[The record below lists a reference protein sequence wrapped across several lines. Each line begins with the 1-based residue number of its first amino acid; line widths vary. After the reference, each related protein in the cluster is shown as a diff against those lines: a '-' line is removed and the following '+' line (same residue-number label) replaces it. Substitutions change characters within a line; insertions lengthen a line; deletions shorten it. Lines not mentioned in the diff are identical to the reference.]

1 MHIIELKKVKE
12 KNIKTTL
19 ELWLMFLKN
28 PESKEV
34 KKRMFESPALK
45 QAMQELEYLSGD
57 PEFQYIVELREKAIL
72 DDNSWH
78 AQVEKESRKKG
89 MREGMREGRK
99 EGMREG
105 EKRAKLSIAKEMLK
119 QGIKIEDISK
129 IVKLSIEELNKIN
142 VSTCKN
148 K

>member
-1 MHIIELKKVKE
+1 MKE
-12 KNIKTTL
+12 KSIKTTL

-45 QAMQELEYLSGD
+45 QAMEELEYLSGD
-57 PEFQYIVELREKAIL
+57 PEFKYIVELREKAIL

-78 AQVEKESRKKG
+78 AQVEKEGMKK
-89 MREGMREGRK
+89 
-99 EGMREG
+99 G

-129 IVKLSIEELNKIN
+129 IVKLSLEELDKIN
-142 VSTCKN
+142 ISTCKN

>member
-1 MHIIELKKVKE
+1 
-12 KNIKTTL
+12 
-19 ELWLMFLKN
+19 
-28 PESKEV
+28 
-34 KKRMFESPALK
+34 MFESPALK
-45 QAMQELEYLSGD
+45 QAMEELEYLSGD

-89 MREGMREGRK
+89 MREGMREGMKKGMKKGVKKGVK
-99 EGMREG
+99 EGMKEG
-105 EKRAKLSIAKEMLK
+105 EKRTKLSIAKEMLK

-129 IVKLSIEELNKIN
+129 IVKLSLEELDKIN
-142 VSTCKN
+142 ISTCKN